1 VLYRHVASCSDGRVI
16 ERVLSSVLLLCV
28 TTVPYPLTPIHFIFS
43 VDLYLSPFH
52 SDSCS
57 DASRSAVDQALFE
70 GSRIGIV
77 PGGIAEM
84 FEGYPKPSTLPHEE
98 YSIVRKGFLRLAVK
112 HGVPV
117 IPVYVFGATK
127 MFKRLQLPVLERL
140 SLFFR
145 VSLVVFFGAWGLPI
159 PFRQRL
165 LYVMGQ
171 PIMPSSLVGGGG
183 GGGANMNDNTGTLAV
198 AGVEQQV
205 DDMHARFCDELLRLF
220 DRHKESYGWGHKT
233 LKLLYS

>member
-1 VLYRHVASCSDGRVI
+1 
-16 ERVLSSVLLLCV
+16 
-28 TTVPYPLTPIHFIFS
+28 
-43 VDLYLSPFH
+43 
-52 SDSCS
+52 
-57 DASRSAVDQALFE
+57 
-70 GSRIGIV
+70 
-77 PGGIAEM
+77 M

-98 YSIVRKGFLRLAVK
+98 YSIVRKGFLRLTVK

-140 SLFFR
+140 SIFFR

-171 PIMPSSLVGGGG
+171 PIMPGPSL
-183 GGGANMNDNTGTLAV
+183 GANNDSTVAI

-220 DRHKESYGWGHKT
+220 DRHKEAYGWGHKS
-233 LKLLYS
+233 LKLLAR

>member
-1 VLYRHVASCSDGRVI
+1 
-16 ERVLSSVLLLCV
+16 
-28 TTVPYPLTPIHFIFS
+28 
-43 VDLYLSPFH
+43 
-52 SDSCS
+52 
-57 DASRSAVDQALFE
+57 
-70 GSRIGIV
+70 
-77 PGGIAEM
+77 M

-171 PIMPSSLVGGGG
+171 PIMPPSLVGGGEHL
-183 GGGANMNDNTGTLAV
+183 DNTGAVAV
-198 AGVEQQV
+198 AGMEQQV
-205 DDMHARFCDELLRLF
+205 DDMHAQFCDELLRLF
-220 DRHKESYGWGHKT
+220 DRHKEAYGWGHKT

>member
-1 VLYRHVASCSDGRVI
+1 
-16 ERVLSSVLLLCV
+16 
-28 TTVPYPLTPIHFIFS
+28 
-43 VDLYLSPFH
+43 
-52 SDSCS
+52 
-57 DASRSAVDQALFE
+57 VDQALTE

-171 PIMPSSLVGGGG
+171 PIMPSGNGA
-183 GGGANMNDNTGTLAV
+183 GANIDNLGTLAA
-198 AGVEQQV
+198 AGMEQQV
-205 DDMHARFCDELLRLF
+205 DDMHTRFCDELLRLF
-220 DRHKESYGWGHKT
+220 DRHKEPYGWGHKT

>member
-1 VLYRHVASCSDGRVI
+1 M
-16 ERVLSSVLLLCV
+16 
-28 TTVPYPLTPIHFIFS
+28 
-43 VDLYLSPFH
+43 
-52 SDSCS
+52 
-57 DASRSAVDQALFE
+57 DQALTE

-171 PIMPSSLVGGGG
+171 PIMPSALVGGD
-183 GGGANMNDNTGTLAV
+183 ANMNGTLAV

-233 LKLLYS
+233 LKLLYG

>member
-1 VLYRHVASCSDGRVI
+1 
-16 ERVLSSVLLLCV
+16 
-28 TTVPYPLTPIHFIFS
+28 
-43 VDLYLSPFH
+43 
-52 SDSCS
+52 
-57 DASRSAVDQALFE
+57 
-70 GSRIGIV
+70 
-77 PGGIAEM
+77 M
-84 FEGYPKPSTLPHEE
+84 FEGYPKPNTLPHEE

-117 IPVYVFGATK
+117 IPIYVFGATK

-171 PIMPSSLVGGGG
+171 PIMPPGGGS
-183 GGGANMNDNTGTLAV
+183 GGANLDNTGTLAV
-198 AGVEQQV
+198 AGMEQQV
-205 DDMHARFCDELLRLF
+205 DDMHAQFCDELLRLF

-233 LKLLYS
+233 LKLLHS